1 MDDVAGSQI
10 KGIWERGRGPFAPWL
25 GSPFCTAWLLPSRTG
40 GGSVGGGTVSWHHLP
55 PDCISLLLDLFI
67 SILVSALPVSAC
79 PCLFLCM
86 KLNLSLSL
94 SFLASDSH
102 PTWLYVHLSL
112 PFGLRVCLFLPV
124 YVLGC
129 VADGSRSP
137 HLAGILPVLLVPSTH
152 HVLGDL
158 ARVGMIT
165 LLAGHQVDV
174 RTLDGVRVFTCEERW
189 AMITPQSALLIDPPT
204 PINPPSTIDP
214 FSPLVPLFPI
224 VTHSQNPLPLPDS

>member
-1 MDDVAGSQI
+1 MDDVAGTQV

-40 GGSVGGGTVSWHHLP
+40 GGSVGGGTVFWHHLP
-55 PDCISLLLDLFI
+55 PDCVSLLLDLFI

-94 SFLASDSH
+94 SLFLPLILTQPGSMCI
-102 PTWLYVHLSL
+102 
-112 PFGLRVCLFLPV
+112 CLFLPV
-124 YVLGC
+124 YVLGR

-165 LLAGHQVDV
+165 LLAGHEVDV
-174 RTLDGVRVFTCEERW
+174 RTLDGVRVFTCKVR
-189 AMITPQSALLIDPPT
+189 
-204 PINPPSTIDP
+204 
-214 FSPLVPLFPI
+214 
-224 VTHSQNPLPLPDS
+224 